1 MKNKLF
7 DCVEMKHKG
16 ADKIQN
22 RLNQLTRQQ
31 ELDYWMKGTEDL
43 IKLQRSVI
51 KKETTIIKK

>member
-22 RLNQLTRQQ
+22 KLNQLTKQQ

-43 IKLQRSVI
+43 IKLQSSVL
-51 KKETTIIKK
+51 KKETTTIKK